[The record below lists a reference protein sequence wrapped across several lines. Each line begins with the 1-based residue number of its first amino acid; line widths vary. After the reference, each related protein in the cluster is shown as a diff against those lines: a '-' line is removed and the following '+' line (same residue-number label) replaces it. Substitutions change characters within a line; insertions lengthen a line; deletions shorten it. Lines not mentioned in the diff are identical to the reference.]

1 MLLSYSDASSVSGNN
16 VTLSALNAGTYRI
29 TIMLNDALNYA
40 WERSDEDDDGVVTLL
55 WTVTPRKLESNPSAV
70 DDKFIVDG
78 SILEYLPEGFDPT
91 IMNIENNQIGH
102 SGKFIVTVTLKDT
115 ANYTWAD
122 GTTGSLTFE
131 WTVEGVSNIFI
142 GIVGGLAGV
151 VVIAAVALFA
161 QIGVHNKKK
170 KREAAEMES
179 RDGADAE
186 EGV

>member
-1 MLLSYSDASSVSGNN
+1 
-16 VTLSALNAGTYRI
+16 
-29 TIMLNDALNYA
+29 
-40 WERSDEDDDGVVTLL
+40 
-55 WTVTPRKLESNPSAV
+55 
-70 DDKFIVDG
+70 
-78 SILEYLPEGFDPT
+78 
-91 IMNIENNQIGH
+91 MNIENNQIGH

-142 GIVGGLAGV
+142 GI
-151 VVIAAVALFA
+151 AAVALFA

>member
-1 MLLSYSDASSVSGNN
+1 M
-16 VTLSALNAGTYRI
+16 
-29 TIMLNDALNYA
+29 
-40 WERSDEDDDGVVTLL
+40 
-55 WTVTPRKLESNPSAV
+55 
-70 DDKFIVDG
+70 
-78 SILEYLPEGFDPT
+78 
-91 IMNIENNQIGH
+91 
-102 SGKFIVTVTLKDT
+102 
-115 ANYTWAD
+115 
-122 GTTGSLTFE
+122 
-131 WTVEGVSNIFI
+131 SNIFI